1 MKAKASIRKGE
12 SSMVVK
18 HTGLDRLILTLNAIF
33 LTCAVLV
40 VVVPLIYIVVAS
52 FMDPTVLLNRGL
64 SFNVSDWSLDGYQ
77 MILSNPAMIRGF
89 ANAVLYSVSFALVT
103 VTVSIFAG
111 YALSDERLA
120 GRGFFMIIFII
131 TMFFGGGL
139 IPTYLLVRNLGML
152 DTVWAIII
160 PGAVNVWNII
170 LSRTFFKGVPRELK
184 EAANVDGASE
194 MKIFFQIVIPL
205 SKPIIFV
212 LALYAFVGQ
221 WNSYFDAMIYLDNPN
236 LHPLQLVLR
245 SILIQNQAAPGMI
258 SDQLAMAELKRLSEM
273 IKYSAIV
280 ISSLPLIIMYPFFQK
295 YFEKGV
301 MVGSLK

>member
-1 MKAKASIRKGE
+1 
-12 SSMVVK
+12 MVVK
-18 HTGLDRLILTLNAIF
+18 HTGLDRLILALNAIF

-40 VVVPLIYIVVAS
+40 VVVPLVYIVVAS

-89 ANAVLYSVSFALVT
+89 ANAVLYSVSFALLT

-152 DTVWAIII
+152 DTVWAIIL

>member
-1 MKAKASIRKGE
+1 MTIKP
-12 SSMVVK
+12 
-18 HTGLDRLILTLNAIF
+18 TGLDRLILALNAIF

-40 VVVPLIYIVVAS
+40 VVVPLIYIVIAS
-52 FMDPTVLLNRGL
+52 FMDPTVLLNQGL

-89 ANAVLYSVSFALVT
+89 ANAVLYSVSFAFLT
-103 VTVSIFAG
+103 VAVSICAG
-111 YALSDERLA
+111 YALSEERLA
-120 GRGFFMIIFII
+120 GRGFFMVMFII

-152 DTVWAIII
+152 DTIWAIII

-184 EAANVDGASE
+184 EAANVDGASD

>member
-1 MKAKASIRKGE
+1 MA
-12 SSMVVK
+12 VK
-18 HTGLDRLILTLNAIF
+18 HSPFDRFLLILNGLF
-33 LTCAVLV
+33 LTVAVLLI
-40 VVVPLIYIVVAS
+40 VVPLIYVVVAS
-52 FMDPTVLLNRGL
+52 FMDPTVLLNQGL
-64 SFNVSDWSLDGYQ
+64 SFRISDWSLEGYRK
-77 MILSNPAMIRGF
+77 IWSNPAMLRGF
-89 ANAVLYSVSFALVT
+89 GNSVFYSAAFALVT
-103 VTVSIFAG
+103 VTVSVCAG
-111 YALSDERLA
+111 YALSDSRLA
-120 GRGFFMIIFII
+120 GRKIFMTLFVI

-139 IPTYLLVRNLGML
+139 IPTYLLVKQLGML

-170 LSRTFFKGVPRELK
+170 LSRTFFKGVPNELR
-184 EAANVDGASE
+184 EAANVDGATE
-194 MKIFFQIVIPL
+194 AGIFFRIVLPL

-221 WNSYFDAMIYLDNPN
+221 WNSYFDAMIYLEDAK

-258 SDQLAMAELKRLSEM
+258 SDQLAMNELKRLSEM

-280 ISSLPLIIMYPFFQK
+280 ISSLPLLVMYPFFQK

>member
-1 MKAKASIRKGE
+1 MFI
-12 SSMVVK
+12 K
-18 HTGLDRLILTLNAIF
+18 HSRLDRFILALNSTFLIL
-33 LTCAVLV
+33 AVLMV
-40 VVVPLIYIVVAS
+40 ILPLIYVVIAS
-52 FMDPTVLLNRGL
+52 LMDPSVLLSQGL
-64 SFNVSDWSLDGYQ
+64 SFKISDWSLQGYQ
-77 MILSNPAMIRGF
+77 KILSNPAMIRGF
-89 ANAVLYSVSFALVT
+89 GNAVFYASAFAILT
-103 VTVSIFAG
+103 VLVSICAG
-111 YALSDERLA
+111 YALSDDRL
-120 GRGFFMIIFII
+120 RGKGIFMTLFII

-139 IPTYLLVRNLGML
+139 VPTYLLVKNLGL
-152 DTVWAIII
+152 LNTVWAVII

-170 LSRTFFKGVPRELK
+170 LSRTFFKGVPNELR

-194 MKIFFQIVIPL
+194 ARIFLRIVLPL

-245 SILIQNQAAPGMI
+245 SILIQNQVDPSMI
-258 SDQLAMAELKRLSEM
+258 SDQLAMAEMKKLSEI
-273 IKYSAIV
+273 IKYAAIV
-280 ISSLPLIIMYPFFQK
+280 VSSLPLLIMYPFFQK

>member
-1 MKAKASIRKGE
+1 MA
-12 SSMVVK
+12 VK
-18 HTGLDRLILTLNAIF
+18 HSRFDRLLLSLNAVF
-33 LTCAVLV
+33 LALAVLI
-40 VVVPLIYIVVAS
+40 VVVPLVYIVVAS
-52 FMDPTVLLNRGL
+52 FMDPTVLLNQGL
-64 SFNVSDWSLDGYQ
+64 SFRFSDWTLDGYKK
-77 MILSNPAMIRGF
+77 ILENPAMLRGF
-89 ANAVLYSVSFALVT
+89 GNAVLYSAAFAVVT
-103 VTVSIFAG
+103 VSVSIFAG
-111 YALSDERLA
+111 YALSHAQLA
-120 GRGFFMIIFII
+120 GRRFFMTLFVV

-139 IPTYLLVRNLGML
+139 IPTYLLVKQLGML
-152 DTVWAIII
+152 NTVWAVII

-170 LSRTFFKGVPRELK
+170 LSRTFFKGVPNELK

-194 MKIFFQIVIPL
+194 AGIFFRIVLPL

-221 WNSYFDAMIYLDNPN
+221 WNSYFDAMIYLEDAK

-258 SDQLAMAELKRLSEM
+258 SDQLAMNELKRLSEM

-280 ISSLPLIIMYPFFQK
+280 ISSLPLLVMYPFFQK

-301 MVGSLK
+301 LVGSLK

>member
-1 MKAKASIRKGE
+1 MA
-12 SSMVVK
+12 VK
-18 HTGLDRLILTLNAIF
+18 HSPFDRFLLILNGLF
-33 LTCAVLV
+33 LTVAVLLII
-40 VVVPLIYIVVAS
+40 VPLVYVVVAS
-52 FMDPTVLLNRGL
+52 FMDPTVLLNQGL
-64 SFNVSDWSLDGYQ
+64 SFRISDWSLEGYRK
-77 MILSNPAMIRGF
+77 ILSNPAMLRGF
-89 ANAVLYSVSFALVT
+89 GNSVFYSAAFALVT
-103 VTVSIFAG
+103 VTVSVCAG
-111 YALSDERLA
+111 YALSDSRLA
-120 GRGFFMIIFII
+120 GRKIFMTLFVI

-139 IPTYLLVRNLGML
+139 IPTYLLVKQLGML

-170 LSRTFFKGVPRELK
+170 LSRTFFKGVPNELR
-184 EAANVDGASE
+184 EAANVDGATE
-194 MKIFFQIVIPL
+194 AGIFFRIVLPL

-221 WNSYFDAMIYLDNPN
+221 WNSYFDAMIYLEDVK

-258 SDQLAMAELKRLSEM
+258 SDQLAMNELKRLSEM

-280 ISSLPLIIMYPFFQK
+280 ISSLPLLVMYPFFQK

>member
-1 MKAKASIRKGE
+1 
-12 SSMVVK
+12 MVVK
-18 HTGLDRLILTLNAIF
+18 HTGMDRLILTLNAIF

-40 VVVPLIYIVVAS
+40 VVVPLIYIVIAS

-89 ANAVLYSVSFALVT
+89 ANAVLYSVSFALIT

-111 YALSDERLA
+111 YALSDDRLA
-120 GRGFFMIIFII
+120 GRGLFMIIFII

-139 IPTYLLVRNLGML
+139 IPTYLLIRNLGML

>member
-1 MKAKASIRKGE
+1 MTIKS
-12 SSMVVK
+12 
-18 HTGLDRLILTLNAIF
+18 TGLDRFILVLNAIF

-40 VVVPLIYIVVAS
+40 VVVPLLYIVIAS
-52 FMDPTVLLNRGL
+52 FMDPTVLLNQGL

-89 ANAVLYSVSFALVT
+89 VNAVLYSVSFAFVT
-103 VTVSIFAG
+103 VAVSICAG
-111 YALSDERLA
+111 YALSEDRLA
-120 GRGFFMIIFII
+120 GRGIFMILFII

-152 DTVWAIII
+152 DTIWAIIL
-160 PGAVNVWNII
+160 PGAINVWNII

-184 EAANVDGASE
+184 EAANVDGASD
-194 MKIFFQIVIPL
+194 MKIFFKIVIPL

>member
-1 MKAKASIRKGE
+1 MTIKP
-12 SSMVVK
+12 
-18 HTGLDRLILTLNAIF
+18 TGLDRLILALNAIF

-40 VVVPLIYIVVAS
+40 VVVPLIYIVIAS
-52 FMDPTVLLNRGL
+52 FMDPTVLLNQGL
-64 SFNVSDWSLDGYQ
+64 SFKVSDWSLDGYQ

-89 ANAVLYSVSFALVT
+89 ANAVLYSVSFAFVT
-103 VTVSIFAG
+103 VAVSICAG
-111 YALSDERLA
+111 YALSEERLA
-120 GRGFFMIIFII
+120 GRGFFMVIFII

-139 IPTYLLVRNLGML
+139 IPTYRLVRNLGML
-152 DTVWAIII
+152 DTIWAIII

-184 EAANVDGASE
+184 EAANVDGASD